1 MKKTLCILLTAL
13 LLCGAFGA
21 GLNAAAAPP
30 KAQALAPAAVSPL
43 LGPLVEFLA
52 QYDLKSLTDAQVN
65 ILIGIL
71 KTLKTLGIDY
81 TGILEAVDDLLPM
94 AVKAALHD
102 AGLMNYP
109 IWERDFIAY
118 LIFRYLLFG
127 WYWM

>member
-21 GLNAAAAPP
+21 GLNAAAAP
-30 KAQALAPAAVSPL
+30 APAAVSPL

-65 ILIGIL
+65 LLIGIL

-81 TGILEAVDDLLPM
+81 TGVLEAVDGLLPM
-94 AVKAALHD
+94 TVKAALHD
-102 AGLMNYP
+102 AGLMSYP

-127 WYWM
+127 WIWMWF